1 MRALVTGGTKGIGL
15 KIVEK
20 FLNDSVAEI
29 HFTGRD
35 KEAGENLA
43 SRDDRLHF
51 HCLDTSERESIDRLY
66 KETGP
71 VDILILNAGICKDT
85 LFLRMKDE
93 DFDQVLKTN
102 LYSPFW
108 ITKAFL
114 SDMLKKQSGS
124 IIYLS
129 SVSARGNAGQANY
142 AASKA
147 GLEGMAKSLALEI
160 GRRNVRVNVV
170 RPGFTDTK
178 MTADLPENMKG
189 EIIKHIPLLRM
200 AKPEE
205 IAEVVYHLA
214 MNCSYVNG
222 QVVTVDG
229 GLTLH

>member
-1 MRALVTGGTKGIGL
+1 MRVLVTGGTKGIGL

-20 FLNDSVAEI
+20 FLKETSAEI

-35 KEAGENLA
+35 QEAGNRITQMD
-43 SRDDRLHF
+43 SRLKF
-51 HCLDTSERESIDRLY
+51 HCIDTAQREEIPKLY
-66 KETGP
+66 SLVGP
-71 VDILILNAGICKDT
+71 VDVLILNAGICKDT

-93 DFDQVLKTN
+93 DFDAVVKTN

-108 ITKAFL
+108 ITKAFI

-160 GRRNVRVNVV
+160 GKRNVRVNVV

-178 MTADLPENMKG
+178 MTQDLPDSLKQ
-189 EIIKHIPLLRM
+189 EIMKHIPLSRM
-200 AKPEE
+200 AQPEE

-214 MNCSYVNG
+214 MNFSYVNG